1 MKTLE
6 MKQATASLAEY
17 ARDVKKE
24 PVILTVAGKPVAALI
39 AIENADAETV
49 SLSTDPRFLALI
61 ERSRARHSAIGG
73 ITSREMRR
81 CLGLRRTAATRNR

>member
-6 MKQATASLAEY
+6 MKHATASLAEY

-24 PVILTVAGKPVAALI
+24 PVILTVAGKPVAALV

-49 SLSTDPRFLALI
+49 SLSTNPRFLALI
-61 ERSRARHSAIGG
+61 ERSRAPLGRRGDRG
-73 ITSREMRR
+73 SRDAPSPS
-81 CLGLRRTAATRNR
+81 LRKTAFTRNG